1 MFEGIE
7 FLNKEFFW
15 LLLVLPLAILWY
27 VFKHNKQTAELKIS
41 SIKGFKV
48 TNSVLPKFKHVLF
61 ALRLLALGLLI
72 MALARPRTVDV
83 STKTKTTRGIDI
95 VMAIDVSASMLA
107 KDLRPN
113 RLEALKNVA
122 AEFIKGRPNDRIG
135 LVEYAGESY
144 TKTPITSD
152 KSIVLRSL
160 KEIRYNTVIEGGT
173 AIGMGLA
180 TSVNRLK
187 DSKAKSKVIILLTD
201 GVNNSGFIDPKIAS
215 ELAVEYGIKVYTIG
229 LGTNGMALSPV
240 AIDPRTGDFQYGRIQ
255 VEIDEVLLKEIAE
268 VTGGEYFRATNNK
281 KLEDIYEEINKLE
294 KTEIEEFKY
303 YNYDEKYRPLVI
315 LAGLMLLLEFLLR
328 NTIFRS
334 FV

>member
-1 MFEGIE
+1 MMFDNIE
-7 FLNKEFFW
+7 FLNKELFW
-15 LLLVLPLAILWY
+15 LLLLLPIAIIWY

-48 TNSVLPKFKHVLF
+48 SPSIWSKFRHVLF
-61 ALRLLALGLLI
+61 ALRLMALGLLI
-72 MALARPRTVDV
+72 TALARPRTVDV

-107 KDLRPN
+107 KDLLPN
-113 RLEALKNVA
+113 RLEALKEVA
-122 AEFIKGRPNDRIG
+122 ADFINGRPNDRIG
-135 LVEYAGESY
+135 LVEYAGEAY

-160 KEIRYNTVIEGGT
+160 RDIKYNTIIEGGT

-187 DSKAKSKVIILLTD
+187 DSRAKSKVIILLTD

-215 ELAVEYGIKVYTIG
+215 ELALEYGIKTYTIG
-229 LGTNGMALSPV
+229 LGTNGMALSP
-240 AIDPRTGDFQYGRIQ
+240 ISINPNGSFRYGRQQ
-255 VEIDEVLLKEIAE
+255 VEIDEDLLKEIAD
-268 VTGGEYFRATNNK
+268 VTGGKYFRATNNK
-281 KLEDIYEEINKLE
+281 KLAEIYDEINKLE
-294 KTEIEEFKY
+294 KTEVEEKKY
-303 YNYDEKYRPLVI
+303 YNYEEKYRPLVL
-315 LAGLMLLLEFLLR
+315 LAGLLLLLELLLR

>member
-15 LLLVLPLAILWY
+15 LLLALPLVILWY
-27 VFKHNKQTAELKIS
+27 IFKHKKQTAELKIS
-41 SIKGFKV
+41 SLKGFKA
-48 TNSVLPKFKHVLF
+48 TSSWLPKFRHLLF
-61 ALRLLALGLLI
+61 ALRLLALALLI
-72 MALARPRTVDV
+72 MALARPQTVDV

-95 VMAIDVSASMLA
+95 LMAIDVSASMLA
-107 KDLRPN
+107 KDLSPN
-113 RLEALKNVA
+113 RLEALKDVA
-122 AEFIKGRPNDRIG
+122 SDFIKGRPNDRIG

-152 KSIVLRSL
+152 KAIVLRSL
-160 KEIRYNTVIEGGT
+160 ASIKYNTIIEGGT

-187 DSKAKSKVIILLTD
+187 DSKAKSKIIILLTD
-201 GVNNSGFIDPKIAS
+201 GVNNTGFIDPKIAS

-240 AIDPRTGDFQYGRIQ
+240 AILPNGNFQYGRIQ
-255 VEIDEVLLKEIAE
+255 VEIDEDLLNEIAT
-268 VTGGEYFRATNNK
+268 VTGGKYFRATNNK
-281 KLEDIYEEINKLE
+281 KLEEIYSEINKLE
-294 KTEIEEFKY
+294 KTEIEEFKF
-303 YNYDEKYRPLVI
+303 YNYEEKYRFLVLI
-315 LAGLMLLLEFLLR
+315 AGLLLLLELLLR
-328 NTIFRS
+328 YTIFRS

>member
-7 FLNKEFFW
+7 FVNKSFFW
-15 LLLVLPLAILWY
+15 LLLLLPLAILWY
-27 VFKHNKQTAELKIS
+27 VLKHQQQTAELKIS
-41 SIKGFKV
+41 SLKGFKV
-48 TNSVLPKFKHVLF
+48 SNSWLPKLKHALF
-61 ALRLLALGLLI
+61 ALRLLALALLI
-72 MALARPRTVDV
+72 TALARPQTVDV

-107 KDLRPN
+107 KDLKPN

-122 AEFIKGRPNDRIG
+122 SEFIQGRPNDRIG

-152 KSIVLRSL
+152 KSIVYRSL
-160 KEIRYNTVIEGGT
+160 KDIRYNTIIEGGT

-201 GVNNSGFIDPKIAS
+201 GVNNSGQIDPKIAA
-215 ELAVEYGIKVYTIG
+215 ELAKEFGIKVYTIG
-229 LGTNGMALSPV
+229 LGTNGMALSPI
-240 AIDPRTGDFQYGRIQ
+240 AIRPNGSFQYGRIQ
-255 VEIDEVLLKEIAE
+255 VEIDEELLKEIAQG
-268 VTGGEYFRATNNK
+268 TGGQYFRATNNK
-281 KLEDIYEEINKLE
+281 KLKEIYKEIDKLE
-294 KTEIEEFKY
+294 KTDVEEFKF
-303 YNYDEKYRPLVI
+303 YNYEEKFRPLAL
-315 LAGLMLLLEFLLR
+315 LAGLLLLLELLLR

>member
-1 MFEGIE
+1 MFEGVD
-7 FLNKEFFW
+7 FVNKEFFW
-15 LLLVLPLAILWY
+15 LMLTLPLALLWY
-27 VFKHNKQTAELKIS
+27 ILKHKKQTAELKIS
-41 SIKGFKV
+41 SLTGFKV
-48 TNSVLPKFKHVLF
+48 TNSALPKFKHALF
-61 ALRLLALGLLI
+61 VLRLLALALLI
-72 MALARPRTVDV
+72 MALARPQTVDV

-95 VMAIDVSASMLA
+95 VMSIDVSASMLA
-107 KDLRPN
+107 KDLSPN
-113 RLEALKNVA
+113 RLDALKEVA

-152 KSIVLRSL
+152 KAIVLRSL
-160 KEIRYNTVIEGGT
+160 NDIKYNTVIEGGT

-180 TSVNRLK
+180 TAVNRLK
-187 DSKAKSKVIILLTD
+187 DSKAKSRIIILLTD

-240 AIDPRTGDFQYGRIQ
+240 GIDARGELQYARIQ
-255 VEIDEVLLKEIAE
+255 VEIDEALLKDIAKE
-268 VTGGEYFRATNNK
+268 TGGLYFRATNNQ
-281 KLEDIYEEINKLE
+281 KLEDIYNEINKLE

-303 YNYDEKYRPLVI
+303 SNYEELYRPLVL
-315 LAGLMLLLEFLLR
+315 LALGLLLLEFLLR

-334 FV
+334 FI